1 MTSAVLLGAVF
12 SVHATAQAQHPDET
26 PLHTGITHRWW
37 GGNIHR
43 SHAGSTTLQI
53 LASGFRIARM
63 DMKWAVVEPAA
74 PAEYNWTA
82 YDGLV
87 AELDQHGVLPY
98 FILDG

>member
-1 MTSAVLLGAVF
+1 MTSVLLGAVF
-12 SVHATAQAQHPDET
+12 IVHAAAQAQ
-26 PLHTGITHRWW
+26 HTGITHRWW

-43 SHAGSTTLQI
+43 SHADSTTLQI
-53 LASGFRIARM
+53 LASGLRIARM
-63 DMKWAVVEPAA
+63 DMKWAVVEPGA